1 MIFSVTLSRI
11 SFLCRFP
18 CHQATED
25 AVLIGDESEV
35 GVQLEGDI
43 PGVPTAD
50 IDFVG
55 LEKIVQNFKHALH
68 TTVPLF
74 FADFSQRLFAK
85 VFVVVLSLMHRMVCQ
100 FKVRHE
106 FAIAKKTCP
115 HASTKRKD
123 QLESVAFDRGE
134 SLHGGHLSLTQRS
147 ADPGIVEN
155 SAADLRHYN
164 LSIICRTSS
173 TSLASFEAAPSIHLI
188 YLQKTSRSAV

>member
-25 AVLIGDESEV
+25 AVLIGDELEV

-43 PGVPTAD
+43 SGVPTAD

-85 VFVVVLSLMHRMVCQ
+85 VFVVSP
-100 FKVRHE
+100 F
-106 FAIAKKTCP
+106 P
-115 HASTKRKD
+115 HAPD
-123 QLESVAFDRGE
+123 GVPVQG
-134 SLHGGHLSLTQRS
+134 
-147 ADPGIVEN
+147 
-155 SAADLRHYN
+155 AA
-164 LSIICRTSS
+164 
-173 TSLASFEAAPSIHLI
+173 
-188 YLQKTSRSAV
+188 